1 MQILKSVILVL
12 FVYLFNLL
20 FPAISTLLD
29 PLLRQEATE
38 AYPTIIGAVV
48 IATIFVL
55 ALLYLI
61 HRIDKYEQRRDDERL
76 RKIISEVM
84 RGKKHLDFGG
94 KHGK

>member
-38 AYPTIIGAVV
+38 AYPTIIGAVI
-48 IATIFVL
+48 IATLFVL

-61 HRIDKYEQRRDDERL
+61 HRIDKHEQRRDDERL
-76 RKIISEVM
+76 KKIISEVM
-84 RGKKHLDFGG
+84 KGKKYLDFGG